1 MVFKSL
7 NEFSHLFCSHTAS
20 ITYGRIQIT
29 TLEFGMETTKR
40 FIRLPEVINRTGYRR
55 TSIYEKISEGTFP
68 APIKLGPRAVAWV
81 SEEIEKWM
89 DARVAER
96 DAV

>member
-1 MVFKSL
+1 
-7 NEFSHLFCSHTAS
+7 
-20 ITYGRIQIT
+20 
-29 TLEFGMETTKR
+29 MEKAKR

-55 TSIYEKISEGTFP
+55 TSIYEEIAEGTFP

-81 SEEIEKWM
+81 SEEIEEWM

>member
-1 MVFKSL
+1 
-7 NEFSHLFCSHTAS
+7 
-20 ITYGRIQIT
+20 
-29 TLEFGMETTKR
+29 MEPTKK
-40 FIRLPEVINRTGYRR
+40 FLRLPEVISRIGFRR
-55 TSIYEKISEGTFP
+55 TAIYQKIAEGTFP
-68 APIKLGPRAVAWV
+68 APVKLGPRAVAWV

>member
-1 MVFKSL
+1 MNL
-7 NEFSHLFCSHTAS
+7 TLFCSHTAS
-20 ITYGRIQIT
+20 IAGRIQIT
-29 TLEFGMETTKR
+29 TLEFGKKLKK
-40 FIRLPEVINRTGYRR
+40 FIRLPEVIRRTGYKR

-68 APIKLGPRAVAWV
+68 APIKLGPRAIAWV

-89 DARVAER
+89 DERVAER

>member
-1 MVFKSL
+1 
-7 NEFSHLFCSHTAS
+7 
-20 ITYGRIQIT
+20 
-29 TLEFGMETTKR
+29 MEKANR
-40 FIRLPEVINRTGYRR
+40 FLRPPEVINRTGYRR

-81 SEEIEKWM
+81 SEEIDKWM

>member
-1 MVFKSL
+1 
-7 NEFSHLFCSHTAS
+7 
-20 ITYGRIQIT
+20 
-29 TLEFGMETTKR
+29 MEPTKK
-40 FIRLPEVINRTGYRR
+40 FIRLPEVISRTGYKR
-55 TSIYEKISEGTFP
+55 TSIYEKIAEGTFP

-81 SEEIEKWM
+81 SEEIEEWM

>member
-1 MVFKSL
+1 
-7 NEFSHLFCSHTAS
+7 
-20 ITYGRIQIT
+20 
-29 TLEFGMETTKR
+29 MEKAKR

-55 TSIYEKISEGTFP
+55 TSIYEKIAEGTFP

-81 SEEIEKWM
+81 SEDIEEWM

>member
-1 MVFKSL
+1 MQNQK
-7 NEFSHLFCSHTAS
+7 
-20 ITYGRIQIT
+20 I
-29 TLEFGMETTKR
+29 
-40 FIRLPEVINRTGYRR
+40 FIRLPEVIKRTGYCR
-55 TSIYEKISEGTFP
+55 TSIYEKIAEGTFP

-89 DARVAER
+89 DERVAER

>member
-1 MVFKSL
+1 MARRTPGKD
-7 NEFSHLFCSHTAS
+7 
-20 ITYGRIQIT
+20 
-29 TLEFGMETTKR
+29 ETFLQEYSMGPTKK

-81 SEEIEKWM
+81 SEEIDKWM
-89 DARVAER
+89 DARIAER

>member
-1 MVFKSL
+1 
-7 NEFSHLFCSHTAS
+7 
-20 ITYGRIQIT
+20 
-29 TLEFGMETTKR
+29 MEPTKK
-40 FIRLPEVINRTGYRR
+40 FLRLPEVISRIGFRR
-55 TSIYEKISEGTFP
+55 TAIYQKIAERTFP
-68 APIKLGPRAVAWV
+68 APVKLGPRAVAWV

>member
-1 MVFKSL
+1 MQNQK
-7 NEFSHLFCSHTAS
+7 
-20 ITYGRIQIT
+20 I
-29 TLEFGMETTKR
+29 
-40 FIRLPEVINRTGYRR
+40 FIRLLEVIKRTGYRR
-55 TSIYEKISEGTFP
+55 TSIYEKIAEGTFP

-89 DARVAER
+89 DERVAER

>member
-1 MVFKSL
+1 
-7 NEFSHLFCSHTAS
+7 
-20 ITYGRIQIT
+20 
-29 TLEFGMETTKR
+29 MEKAKR

-81 SEEIEKWM
+81 SEEIDKWM
-89 DARVAER
+89 DACVAER

>member
-1 MVFKSL
+1 
-7 NEFSHLFCSHTAS
+7 
-20 ITYGRIQIT
+20 
-29 TLEFGMETTKR
+29 MEKAKR

-55 TSIYEKISEGTFP
+55 TPIYEKSPWGSFP

-89 DARVAER
+89 DARVAEW
-96 DAV
+96 DAD

>member
-1 MVFKSL
+1 
-7 NEFSHLFCSHTAS
+7 
-20 ITYGRIQIT
+20 
-29 TLEFGMETTKR
+29 MEKAKR

-55 TSIYEKISEGTFP
+55 TSIYEKIAEGTIP

-81 SEEIEKWM
+81 SEEIEEWM

>member
-1 MVFKSL
+1 
-7 NEFSHLFCSHTAS
+7 
-20 ITYGRIQIT
+20 
-29 TLEFGMETTKR
+29 MEKTKR

-55 TSIYEKISEGTFP
+55 TSIYQKVAEGTFP
-68 APIKLGPRAVAWV
+68 APVKLGPRAVAWF
-81 SEEIEKWM
+81 SEEIEEWM

>member
-1 MVFKSL
+1 
-7 NEFSHLFCSHTAS
+7 
-20 ITYGRIQIT
+20 
-29 TLEFGMETTKR
+29 MEPTKK

-81 SEEIEKWM
+81 SEEIDKWM
-89 DARVAER
+89 DARVADR

>member
-1 MVFKSL
+1 
-7 NEFSHLFCSHTAS
+7 
-20 ITYGRIQIT
+20 
-29 TLEFGMETTKR
+29 MEKAKR

-55 TSIYEKISEGTFP
+55 TSIYEKIAEGTFP

-81 SEEIEKWM
+81 SEEIEEWM